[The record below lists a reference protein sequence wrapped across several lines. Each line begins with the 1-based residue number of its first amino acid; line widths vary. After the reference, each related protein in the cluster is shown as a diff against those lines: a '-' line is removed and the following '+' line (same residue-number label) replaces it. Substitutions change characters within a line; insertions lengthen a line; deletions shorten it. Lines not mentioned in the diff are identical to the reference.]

1 MLKKWAFYWLIL
13 LLAIKRRNKLF
24 CVHVFQ
30 RPVYAFTFT
39 KKASF
44 MLCLSLLVSPMWVIA
59 NLLSIN
65 RPKDKKKE
73 TTNKKL
79 YARMPIEESVFD
91 CVWVSVIVCICECV
105 CGLVCGCECMCV
117 NVKEKSILF
126 LFCFTQ
132 FVLYVCFT
140 LCIAL
145 NIRRK

>member
-13 LLAIKRRNKLF
+13 LLGIKRRNKLF

-91 CVWVSVIVCICECV
+91 CVFVCVCVWVSACV
-105 CGLVCGCECMCV
+105 GVFMCVWVCV